1 MTTQDDF
8 DSELDSN
15 DIDGENFDAEPSAAD
30 SAPPRKK
37 RSGFLFLLVFLGL
50 VGGGGY
56 YAVKT
61 LGIHVPYLN
70 PAPAPSVA
78 ASAGAADV
86 AGTPSMDMADTPSTD
101 MAAMP
106 STDMAAMPPPVMA
119 ADPLAPESATT
130 DPAPIDPLAADPL
143 ADPMTVNSAA
153 ADPLTADSEDAV
165 IDPLT
170 GLPLDGAPAPAAAP
184 AEAAAPATDVSAL
197 VNETPAASPV
207 AMPDVAM
214 PPVSAPDP
222 LVTAAPQAEQ
232 APPPMPANAPQAP
245 AVNTALE
252 ARLHNLEQ
260 KLGALES
267 MQVTRLDFEALRN
280 ELAALK
286 SAPPARAGRNS
297 DDDYNNSASSAP
309 DSGHDEAPPATP
321 KPRIKKAVT
330 KPAAPKAP
338 VVTTWVLKSAKPG
351 TAWVAQ
357 KGSNE
362 LKMVTVGSTLP
373 GIGKVTSIRQNAA
386 GKWVVNG
393 SKGQINQ

>member
-1 MTTQDDF
+1 MTAQDDF

-15 DIDGENFDAEPSAAD
+15 DIDGENFDAEPAAVD
-30 SAPPRKK
+30 NAPPRKK
-37 RSGFLFLLVFLGL
+37 RGGFLFFLVFLGL
-50 VGGGGY
+50 IGGGGY

-70 PAPAPSVA
+70 PAPAAPVVA
-78 ASAGAADV
+78 A
-86 AGTPSMDMADTPSTD
+86 TPAPGTD

-106 STDMAAMPPPVMA
+106 EPVMEGA
-119 ADPLAPESATT
+119 IVEDTRVPSPM
-130 DPAPIDPLAADPL
+130 PAPNTAANADPLAADPL
-143 ADPMTVNSAA
+143 AVDPLAT
-153 ADPLTADSEDAV
+153 DPLTTDPLAADSPADDTGIATPAAMPADTAAIENGMAAVAPADAA

-170 GLPLDGAPAPAAAP
+170 GLPLAGTPETTPAAAL
-184 AEAAAPATDVSAL
+184 AATDVSAL
-197 VNETPAASPV
+197 VNETPAAPAV
-207 AMPDVAM
+207 AT
-214 PPVSAPDP
+214 PDP

-232 APPPMPANAPQAP
+232 APPPMPASAPEAP
-245 AVNTALE
+245 AANAALE

-280 ELAALK
+280 EIAALK
-286 SAPPARAGRNS
+286 SAPPVRAGRN
-297 DDDYNNSASSAP
+297 DADYNNAASGAAVSN
-309 DSGHDEAPPATP
+309 SDEAPPAPP
-321 KPRIKKAVT
+321 KPRIKKAAA
-330 KPAAPKAP
+330 KPAAEKSPA
-338 VVTTWVLKSAKPG
+338 VTAWVLKSAKPG

-357 KGSNE
+357 KGSSE
-362 LKMVTVGSTLP
+362 LKMVTVGSTLS